1 METAR
6 TQLKETT
13 NHSYSSAG
21 DYVVNL
27 TVTDEDDA
35 TNTTSTTIRIQEKS
49 IFDTGPGTYPS
60 ISGTHKGTITPSKNI
75 TVHKLYTY
83 PCEGT
88 GGHTEYIWIY
98 GNGINESASWNGYSS
113 DWHYIRFDNPFV
125 LEEGKKYNYT
135 IITGSIRVRLRALSK
150 FVNPYI
156 IQVL

>member
-49 IFDTGPGTYPS
+49 IFDTDPGTWIPA
-60 ISGTHKGTITPSKNI
+60 I
-75 TVHKLYTY
+75 KL
-83 PCEGT
+83 
-88 GGHTEYIWIY
+88 
-98 GNGINESASWNGYSS
+98 SA
-113 DWHYIRFDNPFV
+113 
-125 LEEGKKYNYT
+125 
-135 IITGSIRVRLRALSK
+135 
-150 FVNPYI
+150 
-156 IQVL
+156 